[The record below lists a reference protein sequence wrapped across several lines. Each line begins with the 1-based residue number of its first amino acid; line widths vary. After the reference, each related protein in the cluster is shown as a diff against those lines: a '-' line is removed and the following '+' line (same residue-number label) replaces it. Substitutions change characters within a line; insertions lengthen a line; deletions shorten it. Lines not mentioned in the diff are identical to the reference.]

1 MRRPRRREVKGIA
14 MVTPVLKRL
23 LALVLCAAMASTGC
37 ASASMG
43 RSAMQTPSVVNPA
56 MMADYAQRIPA
67 GSRVRLERSG
77 GEVIRGTLMTASAQ
91 SVVIQ
96 RDTRIPEAPIE
107 IPLDGIARLTLDN
120 VRSGTST
127 AKAIGIGVASG
138 VGAFFVIL
146 GILAA
151 TWDD

>member
-1 MRRPRRREVKGIA
+1 MVKP
-14 MVTPVLKRL
+14 MLKQL
-23 LALVLCAAMASTGC
+23 LALVLCAVVATTGC

-43 RSAMQTPSVVNPA
+43 RGAMQTPSVVNPS
-56 MMADYAQRIPA
+56 MMADYVQRIPA

-77 GEVIRGTLMTASAQ
+77 GEVIHGTLMTASAQ

-96 RDTRIPEAPIE
+96 RDTRIPEAPME
-107 IPLDGIARLTLDN
+107 IPVGAIARLTLDN
-120 VRSGTST
+120 VRTGTST

-138 VGAFFVIL
+138 VGAFFAIL

-151 TWDD
+151 SWDD